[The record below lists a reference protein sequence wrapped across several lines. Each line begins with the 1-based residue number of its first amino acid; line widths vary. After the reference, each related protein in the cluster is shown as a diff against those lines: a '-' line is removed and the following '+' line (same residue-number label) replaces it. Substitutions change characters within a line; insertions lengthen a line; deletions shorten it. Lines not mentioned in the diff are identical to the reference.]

1 MFDDVLIWAM
11 GFVCGMYAGFVIAVN
26 VMSRSKGGAQ

>member
-1 MFDDVLIWAM
+1 MTDDVLIWVM

-26 VMSRSKGGAQ
+26 VMSRSKEGAR